1 MGRFKWTLMAAL
13 AVFGLSGESS
23 IQAQVGAGAVAE
35 RFKLGTFKTTGQPF
49 VGIVLRDS
57 LIIDVGAA
65 NAELL
70 LSPHLPAV
78 QLPGDMKGIISAY
91 EYGVQR
97 RLYDIVN
104 WALRANLLSA
114 ERRASWV
121 HDVSKLRTL
130 APILYPS
137 KMLNAAANYYAHAGE
152 ASSPEEAKKIEE
164 NLRKNRGTPY
174 LFLKPTLGAIIGQGD
189 DIVLPKG
196 RERIDWECE
205 IGVVIGRPAKY
216 VPAAQAKDYIFGYT
230 VQLDM
235 SDRGGRPGEQA
246 PSRFGSD
253 WYVGKGHDT
262 FAPLGPW
269 IVPREFYG
277 DPQNVRQLLTVNGK
291 VMQDSR
297 STDMIHTVYELVEFG
312 SSVMTLF
319 PGDVIAAGSPAGTG
333 MSRTVRTEQIFLKDG
348 DKIVATIDGIGTLNH
363 TARAEERPAALSS
376 TSR

>member
-1 MGRFKWTLMAAL
+1 LGAAPL
-13 AVFGLSGESS
+13 H
-23 IQAQVGAGAVAE
+23 AQGGGAAGVVE
-35 RFKLGTFKTTGQPF
+35 PFKLGTFQTGGKPF

-57 LIIDVGAA
+57 VVIDASAA

-70 LSPHLPAV
+70 RNPHMPAVALPA
-78 QLPGDMKGIISAY
+78 DMLGVISAY

-104 WALRANLLSA
+104 WAVKANLVSGA
-114 ERRASWV
+114 GRASWV
-121 HDVSKLRTL
+121 HDVAKIKTL

-152 ASSPEEAKKIEE
+152 SSSPEEAKKIEE
-164 NLRKNRGTPY
+164 GLRKNRGTPY
-174 LFLKPTLGAIIGQGD
+174 LFLKPTVGAIIGNGD
-189 DIVLPKG
+189 DFILPKG
-196 RERIDWECE
+196 RTRIDWECE
-205 IGVVIGRPAKY
+205 IGVVIGRAAKN
-216 VPAAQAKDYIFGYT
+216 VPAALARDYVFGYT
-230 VQLDM
+230 IQLDM
-235 SDRGGRPGEQA
+235 SDRGGRPGETG

-253 WYVGKGHDT
+253 WYMGKGHDT

-269 IVPREFYG
+269 IVPKEFYG

-291 VMQDSR
+291 TMQDAR
-297 STDMIHTVYELVEFG
+297 STDMIHNISELIEYG

-333 MSRTVRTEQIFLKDG
+333 MSRTVRTEQIFLNDG

-363 TARAEERPAALSS
+363 TARAETPALTLSKPL
-376 TSR
+376 R